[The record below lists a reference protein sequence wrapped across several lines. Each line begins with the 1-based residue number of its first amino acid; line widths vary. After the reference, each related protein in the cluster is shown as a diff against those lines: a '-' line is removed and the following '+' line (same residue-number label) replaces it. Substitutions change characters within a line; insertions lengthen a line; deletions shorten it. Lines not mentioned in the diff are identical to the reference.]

1 MRDLTNFVQA
11 VWVAKTLES
20 KRFAFENL
28 VNESH
33 GTKETKK
40 LNILRSKTLS
50 ASQLDKI
57 ASNYMLSGEGM
68 KVK

>member
-1 MRDLTNFVQA
+1 MRNLTNFVQA
-11 VWVAKTLES
+11 VWAAKTRQD
-20 KRFAFENL
+20 KQIAFETL
-28 VNESH
+28 VKESH
-33 GTKETKK
+33 GTKETKQ

-50 ASQLDKI
+50 AIQLDKI